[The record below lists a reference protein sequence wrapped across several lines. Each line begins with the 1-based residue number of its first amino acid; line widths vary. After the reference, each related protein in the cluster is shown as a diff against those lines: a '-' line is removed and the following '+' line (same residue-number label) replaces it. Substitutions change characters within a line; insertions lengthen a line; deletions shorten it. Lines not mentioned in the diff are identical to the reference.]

1 MDQINMMDYQR
12 HVLKTKFGKN
22 KEKKGVSFFNKK
34 VVIIIILFS
43 LLYIFFSLGFFSNT
57 ESQVL
62 NSSSFFPGFHNIG
75 EPLSWVK
82 S

>member
-1 MDQINMMDYQR
+1 MDQINMMNYQR

-22 KEKKGVSFFNKK
+22 KEKKSSSKF
-34 VVIIIILFS
+34 IIIF
-43 LLYIFFSLGFFSNT
+43 LLVCVFFSLGFFSNT

-75 EPLSWVK
+75 EPFSWVK